1 MNILRNVLAV
11 LVGLIAGAMLNGLII
26 QVSPLLIPP
35 PAGVDISTMEG
46 LKAGL
51 HKFEVKHFIM
61 PFLAHALGTLLG
73 SLLAALI
80 SVSLRQWFALAIGL
94 LFLVGGFA
102 SVVMLP
108 APLWFDV
115 IDLALAYIPMAYL
128 GYWLANKIV
137 NRS

>member
-1 MNILRNVLAV
+1 MLAV

-35 PAGVDISTMEG
+35 PAGVDLTTMEG

-51 HKFEVKHFIM
+51 HKFEVQHFIM

-80 SVSLRQWFALAIGL
+80 SVSHRLWFALAIGL
-94 LFLVGGFA
+94 LFLAGGIA
-102 SVVMLP
+102 NVVMLP